1 MPLSSGGESAFDAA
15 APTCDTFG
23 FDAGGVISVEP
34 KPVTCGGLSFYRGGT
49 VTLSTGNVFTITPSS
64 MTARF
69 IGFTSTSLITS
80 ISVNYPESY
89 TFDLTSFSVSAVRQ
103 PANWAMLL
111 AGFGGLGA
119 VTLGSRRQLTAKA
132 A

>member
-1 MPLSSGGESAFDAA
+1 M
-15 APTCDTFG
+15 
-23 FDAGGVISVEP
+23 
-34 KPVTCGGLSFYRGGT
+34 
-49 VTLSTGNVFTITPSS
+49 TLSTGNVFTITPSS

-119 VTLGSRRQLTAKA
+119 VTLGSRRRLTAKA